1 MNRSAGCGAPVAS
14 SHHPIL
20 PGSSCHDHPMWDLW
34 FIRHSSKKNQDALG
48 NNLDSAF
55 LAGRAHLC
63 YIQISHD
70 LPQVQQQRLSLG
82 PEFLE
87 TGAAVRGTA
96 ARTRLA
102 RASPVRPNTEGAVD
116 PLLNQSNGPQA
127 GAAHQTGVSDR
138 QRQLRAAGPFPPA
151 LGAVL
156 SVVAEVTPLA
166 ECRPP
171 RLSSPQASGRLS
183 YTWAAVRTT
192 TAPVSSRRL

>member
-20 PGSSCHDHPMWDLW
+20 PGSSCHGHPMWDLW

-82 PEFLE
+82 RNSWKPGLRFVALRRAP
-87 TGAAVRGTA
+87 GWPASRRSG
-96 ARTRLA
+96 RT
-102 RASPVRPNTEGAVD
+102 PVRR
-116 PLLNQSNGPQA
+116 GPRRRA
-127 GAAHQTGVSDR
+127 GF
-138 QRQLRAAGPFPPA
+138 RAGRGRWFRTCSEREPQPPA
-151 LGAVL
+151 ATLVSQIAGGMCNNGSWGIGLGI
-156 SVVAEVTPLA
+156 
-166 ECRPP
+166 
-171 RLSSPQASGRLS
+171 PQESAGL
-183 YTWAAVRTT
+183 
-192 TAPVSSRRL
+192 